1 MCQNGTV
8 RYPSNGIRFYSVDL
22 INKLVKELP
31 WSRLF
36 LQDRQ
41 DGIAADSSFMLVVRS
56 SSIVP
61 SRGNQ
66 TRDTLTRLPH
76 HRVY

>member
-1 MCQNGTV
+1 MGQNGTV

-22 INKLVKELP
+22 INKLVKELS

-41 DGIAADSSFMLVVRS
+41 DGIAADSSFMLVVRI

-66 TRDTLTRLPH
+66 NRDTLTRLPH